1 MLSEPPPTTVP
12 EWTYHARFAPERQ
25 SAARAR
31 SFVSS
36 HLIEQ
41 RLLRLVDP
49 VRAVASEL
57 AANVIVHARTP
68 FVVTLSRTGATV
80 LLTVQDASSRRP
92 TRRSVQVMAEGGHGL
107 NLVVALSSNWGVTED
122 SHGTKSVWVTF
133 DIRSGQDQTWM

>member
-12 EWTYHARFAPERQ
+12 EWTYDARFAPDRR

-36 HLIEQ
+36 QLIEH
-41 RLLRLVDP
+41 RLLRLVEP

-68 FVVTLSRTGATV
+68 FTVTLSRSGATV
-80 LLTVQDASSRRP
+80 LLTVHDASSRTP

-107 NLVVALSSNWGVTED
+107 NLVAALSSGWGVTTDAHD
-122 SHGTKSVWVTF
+122 SKSVWATF
-133 DIRSGQDQTWM
+133 DITGGGEHGWT